1 MAPRRSR
8 RTFRSQH
15 AQRGA
20 VLYIALIMLVLLAM
34 LGVIGMQVSGLQ
46 ERMAYNYR
54 TLNVAFQNAE
64 ERARTAECFVEA
76 TVNRTATACTAA
88 TINPICDDG
97 FDASD
102 WAKTK
107 AAAAAAAGAVN
118 VRAIGQCIS
127 GNSSLGMGRTPIE
140 EDPNPVFQ
148 ITAFDTDGAA
158 ASANAAVDTIFRP

>member
-1 MAPRRSR
+1 MVCRNPRRRFHSSR
-8 RTFRSQH
+8 S
-15 AQRGA
+15 QRGA

-54 TLNVAFQNAE
+54 TLNLAFQNAE
-64 ERARTAECFVEA
+64 AGARTAECFVEA
-76 TVNRTATACTAA
+76 TVNRTSTTCASVP
-88 TINPICDDG
+88 INPICDDG

-107 AAAAAAAGAVN
+107 AAAGAATGAVN

-148 ITAFDTDGAA
+148 VTAFDTDGTA
-158 ASANAAVDTIFRP
+158 ASATAAVDTIFRP

>member
-1 MAPRRSR
+1 MARQN
-8 RTFRSQH
+8 FRSQP
-15 AQRGA
+15 QSSGRQQGA
-20 VLYIALIMLVLLAM
+20 VLYVALIMLVLLAM

-54 TLNVAFQNAE
+54 TLNAAFQNAE
-64 ERARTAECFVEA
+64 AGARTAECFVEA
-76 TVNRTATACTAA
+76 TVNRKSTACAAA

-107 AAAAAAAGAVN
+107 AASGSAAPAVN

-148 ITAFDTDGAA
+148 VTAFATDGTA
-158 ASANAAVDTIFRP
+158 ASATAAVDTIFRP